1 MPRGRKNLQEMEVG
15 TKHVKNVVNSG
26 AKPAEP
32 MPKLTN
38 NIPDGQTSGWE
49 DLGGPTPQ
57 DYKPDNDSAKL
68 KDPAAILAQVRDV
81 VNRGAGKADAMQ
93 KLAKGAVKESSEDD
107 EDYEVEDEDFD
118 YDEDVEDTDEVE
130 DDDAVEEASSY
141 QEDDEEEDDEE
152 EDEDEDSSKDK
163 KEDKKEKA
171 KKKAKEVE
179 EQIEVIENQIEE
191 DVEALLSGEELS
203 EEFKFKAKTV
213 FEAALNARTEQ
224 IEEAIIAKYEEQL
237 AEEIEVIAESLTERV
252 DAYLEYVAQEWL
264 EENAIAIEQGLRSE
278 MTESFLENL
287 KELFEN
293 HYVSIPE
300 ERYDVLETM
309 AEKLDEMETKLN
321 EQIERN
327 ITLNKRLAES
337 VTDVI
342 FSDVSEGLAV
352 SQKDKLASLAENVE
366 FDSEEEYREKL
377 VALKESY
384 FPSNS
389 AGTHRNTQDYLV
401 EDTNDYSPYNT
412 PSGTM
417 GIYLSALERVS
428 KK

>member
-15 TKHVKNVVNSG
+15 TSHVKNVVNSG

-32 MPKLTN
+32 MPKLTTG
-38 NIPDGQTSGWE
+38 IPDGQKAGWE

-68 KDPAAILAQVRDV
+68 KDPAAILAQVKDV
-81 VNRGAGKADAMQ
+81 VNRGAGKADPMQ
-93 KLAKGAVKESSEDD
+93 TLAKGAVKES
-107 EDYEVEDEDFD
+107 
-118 YDEDVEDTDEVE
+118 
-130 DDDAVEEASSY
+130 A
-141 QEDDEEEDDEE
+141 EDDEEFEEVDDEGVEYDEEDEELEEASHCDDDMEDDDEDDENL
-152 EDEDEDSSKDK
+152 KHK
-163 KEDKKEKA
+163 KA
-171 KKKAKEVE
+171 KKE
-179 EQIEVIENQIEE
+179 EKMQEEIEEIESQIEE

-224 IEEAIIAKYEEQL
+224 IEEAIIVKYEEQL
-237 AEEIEVIAESLTERV
+237 AEEVQAIAESLTERV
-252 DAYLEYVAQEWL
+252 DSYLEYVSQEWI
-264 EENAIAIEQGLRSE
+264 EENALAIENGLRAE
-278 MTESFLENL
+278 MTESFLVNL

-300 ERYDVLETM
+300 EKYDVIESM
-309 AEKLDEMETKLN
+309 VDKLDEMETKLN

-342 FSDVSEGLAV
+342 FSEISEGLAL
-352 SQKDKLASLAENVE
+352 SQKDKLASLVENVE

-377 VALKESY
+377 VALRESY
-384 FPSNS
+384 FHSN
-389 AGTHRNTQDYLV
+389 AVTHRNTQDYLV
-401 EDTNDYSPYNT
+401 EDTTDYSPNST

-417 GIYLSALERVS
+417 GIYLNALERVS